1 MSRAP
6 RASAEESRSR
16 AVQREAEFF
25 KERKRVQDAN
35 QAKTM
40 RLKALRLAKEAV
52 DREAA
57 AVAAA
62 EKAARPKKVR
72 GAGLKAAKPKTG
84 SSAAG

>member
-25 KERKRVQDAN
+25 KERKRVQEAN
-35 QAKTM
+35 QAKTL
-40 RLKALRLAKEAV
+40 RLKTLRLAKEAV

-57 AVAAA
+57 AVTAAA
-62 EKAARPKKVR
+62 KAEQPKKTRAV
-72 GAGLKAAKPKTG
+72 KAAKPPIPDGT
-84 SSAAG
+84 AF

>member
-25 KERKRVQDAN
+25 KERKRIQEVN
-35 QAKTM
+35 QAKTL

-52 DREAA
+52 EREAA
-57 AVAAA
+57 AVTAAA
-62 EKAARPKKVR
+62 KAAQPKKVR
-72 GAGLKAAKPKTG
+72 AVKAAKPPIPDGTA
-84 SSAAG
+84 SR